1 MDSEAVWKAD
11 AVALADRISTLLTSM
26 RSLEA
31 EIGSLL
37 VEIES
42 RGVMELFGYRS
53 VARLFEHLADVP
65 KSAAETIIKRARALT
80 STHTLDGT
88 PIPAVAPATGLAA
101 SDGRLSTPM
110 IDTIVGVMTQIPSEH
125 RDEAEQ
131 HLLTFA
137 SEASH
142 KQVAALGARIVAH
155 LDPDGT
161 EPDETEPV
169 TPSRELS
176 LRRKRTGFWELNGR
190 FDDETG
196 ARASALLDS
205 LAQRRTSDEGPDLRS
220 PLERNG
226 DAFSDA
232 IDLALNSPELPMQA
246 GERAH
251 VMVAVSLADLKSG
264 LATTILGGTGAMPK
278 PATNPATFG
287 NPRTTTKTA
296 AGQAA
301 FGSTGTMPKPAASQ
315 TAFGNTA
322 TTPATGQAAFGSTA
336 TTPAIGQAAFGSTG
350 TTPKPG
356 VGRATLGDLGTI
368 SAAEARIHACD
379 CMLIP
384 VVLGGKSEPL
394 DLGRQRRLISTPLR
408 RALYLRDRGCAF
420 PGCHRPPRH
429 CQGHHVRHWA
439 DGGPTELGNLVLTCA
454 HHHRLLHRS
463 GWQVRIAADGLPE
476 FLPPVFLD
484 KRRRPRRNNLH
495 PPLPFAA

>member
-1 MDSEAVWKAD
+1 VDSETVWQAD
-11 AVALADRISTLLTSM
+11 AVALADRISALLTVV
-26 RSLEA
+26 RSAEA

-37 VEIES
+37 AEIES

-65 KSAAETIIKRARALT
+65 KSAAETVVKRARALT
-80 STHTLDGT
+80 PSRTLDGT
-88 PIPAVAPATGLAA
+88 PIPAVAPATGAA
-101 SDGRLSTPM
+101 AAAGRLSSPM
-110 IDTIVGVMTQIPSEH
+110 IDTIVGVMTQISPEH
-125 RDEAEQ
+125 RDDAEQ

-137 SEASH
+137 TEAGH
-142 KQVAALGARIVAH
+142 KQVAALGARILAH
-155 LDPDGT
+155 LDPDGA
-161 EPDETEPV
+161 EPDETEPAK
-169 TPSRELS
+169 PSRELS

-205 LAQRRTSDEGPDLRS
+205 LSERRSTDEGPDLRS
-220 PLERNG
+220 PLERYG

-232 IDLALNSPELPMQA
+232 IDLAFNSPELPMQA

-264 LATTILGGTGAMPK
+264 
-278 PATNPATFG
+278 
-287 NPRTTTKTA
+287 
-296 AGQAA
+296 
-301 FGSTGTMPKPAASQ
+301 
-315 TAFGNTA
+315 
-322 TTPATGQAAFGSTA
+322 
-336 TTPAIGQAAFGSTG
+336 IGQAMLGDTGTTSTAG
-350 TTPKPG
+350 PAALDTTPKPG
-356 VGRATLGDLGTI
+356 AGRAMLGDLGTI

-384 VVLGGKSEPL
+384 AVLGSKSEPL
-394 DLGRQRRLISTPLR
+394 DLGRQHRLVSPSLR

-429 CQGHHVRHWA
+429 CQGHHIRHWA
-439 DGGPTELGNLVLTCA
+439 DGGPTELGNMVLMCA

-484 KRRRPRRNNLH
+484 KRRKPRRNNLH
-495 PPLPFAA
+495 EPLPFAA

>member
-1 MDSEAVWKAD
+1 MDREAVWQAD
-11 AVALADRISTLLTSM
+11 AVALADRISALLTVV
-26 RSLEA
+26 RSAEA

-37 VEIES
+37 AEIES

-53 VARLFEHLADVP
+53 VARLLEHLADVP
-65 KSAAETIIKRARALT
+65 KSAAETVLKRARALT
-80 STHTLDGT
+80 PSRALDGT
-88 PIPAVAPATGLAA
+88 PIPAVAPATGAA
-101 SDGRLSTPM
+101 AAAGRLSSPM
-110 IDTIVGVMTQIPSEH
+110 IDTIVGVMTQVPAEH
-125 RDEAEQ
+125 RDDAEA

-137 SEASH
+137 SEAGH
-142 KQVAALGARIVAH
+142 KQVAALGARILAH
-155 LDPDGT
+155 LDPDGAA
-161 EPDETEPV
+161 PDETEPA

-205 LAQRRTSDEGPDLRS
+205 LAERRTTDEGPDLRS
-220 PLERNG
+220 PSERYG

-232 IDLALNSPELPMQA
+232 IDLAFNSPELPMQA

-251 VMVAVSLADLKSG
+251 VMVAVSLADLKS
-264 LATTILGGTGAMPK
+264 
-278 PATNPATFG
+278 
-287 NPRTTTKTA
+287 
-296 AGQAA
+296 
-301 FGSTGTMPKPAASQ
+301 S
-315 TAFGNTA
+315 
-322 TTPATGQAAFGSTA
+322 
-336 TTPAIGQAAFGSTG
+336 IGQAMLDDTG
-350 TTPKPG
+350 TISAAAPAALDSTPKPG
-356 VGRATLGDLGTI
+356 AGRAMLGDLGTI

-384 VVLGGKSEPL
+384 AVLGSKSEPL
-394 DLGRQRRLISTPLR
+394 DLGRQHRLVSTPLR

-429 CQGHHVRHWA
+429 CQGHHIRHWA
-439 DGGPTELGNLVLTCA
+439 DGGPTELGNMVLMCA

-495 PPLPFAA
+495 EPLPFAA

>member
-1 MDSEAVWKAD
+1 MDSETVRKAD
-11 AVALADRISTLLTSM
+11 AVALADRVSALLTVV
-26 RSLEA
+26 RSAEA

-65 KSAAETIIKRARALT
+65 KSAAETVVKRARALT
-80 STHTLDGT
+80 PGRNLDGT
-88 PIPAVAPATGLAA
+88 PIPAVAPATGTAA
-101 SDGRLSTPM
+101 ADGRLSNPM
-110 IDTIVGVMTQIPSEH
+110 IDTIVGVVTQLSPEH

-137 SEASH
+137 EDAGH

-161 EPDETEPV
+161 EPDETEPA

-176 LRRKRTGFWELNGR
+176 LRRKRTGVWELNGR

-196 ARASALLDS
+196 TRASALLDS
-205 LAQRRTSDEGPDLRS
+205 LAQRRTTDEGPDLRS
-220 PLERNG
+220 PQERYG

-232 IDLALNSPELPMQA
+232 IDLALNTPDLPMQA

-251 VMVAVSLADLKSG
+251 VMIAVSLADLKSG
-264 LATTILGGTGAMPK
+264 IGTASLGNTPTMSKTG
-278 PATNPATFG
+278 
-287 NPRTTTKTA
+287 
-296 AGQAA
+296 AGQAIL
-301 FGSTGTMPKPAASQ
+301 GNLGTASKVGAGQ
-315 TAFGNTA
+315 ATLGDTA
-322 TTPATGQAAFGSTA
+322 TPKAGAGQ
-336 TTPAIGQAAFGSTG
+336 
-350 TTPKPG
+350 
-356 VGRATLGDLGTI
+356 ATLGDLGTI

-384 VVLGGKSEPL
+384 AVLGKKSEPL
-394 DLGRQRRLISTPLR
+394 DLGRQSRLVTTGIR

-429 CQGHHVRHWA
+429 CQGHHIRHWA
-439 DGGPTELGNLVLTCA
+439 DGGPTELSNLVLMCA

-484 KRRRPRRNNLH
+484 RRRKPRRNNLH
-495 PPLPFAA
+495 QPLPFAA

>member
-1 MDSEAVWKAD
+1 MWKAD
-11 AVALADRISTLLTSM
+11 AVALADRISALLTSM

-53 VARLFEHLADVP
+53 AARLFEHLADIP
-65 KSAAETIIKRARALT
+65 KSAAETVVKRARALT
-80 STHTLDGT
+80 PSHTLDGT
-88 PIPAVAPATGLAA
+88 PIPAVAPATGVAA

-110 IDTIVGVMTQIPSEH
+110 IDTIVGVMTQIPPEH

-137 SEASH
+137 SEAGH
-142 KQVAALGARIVAH
+142 KQVAALGARILAH

-161 EPDETEPV
+161 EPDETEPA

-205 LAQRRTSDEGPDLRS
+205 LAQRRTTDEGPDLRS
-220 PLERNG
+220 PLERYG

-232 IDLALNSPELPMQA
+232 IDLAFNSPELPLQA

-251 VMVAVSLADLKSG
+251 VMIAVSLADLKSG
-264 LATTILGGTGAMPK
+264 LPTTILDDTDTMP
-278 PATNPATFG
+278 AASQATFG
-287 NPRTTTKTA
+287 ESWTRAKAADGRATLGNSGARPKPA

-301 FGSTGTMPKPAASQ
+301 SGGTGARPKPVAGQAAFSSTGTMPTHAAGRA
-315 TAFGNTA
+315 TLGNTR
-322 TTPATGQAAFGSTA
+322 
-336 TTPAIGQAAFGSTG
+336 

-356 VGRATLGDLGTI
+356 TSRATLGDLGTI

-384 VVLGGKSEPL
+384 AVLGGKSEPL

-420 PGCHRPPRH
+420 PSCHRPPRH

-439 DGGPTELGNLVLTCA
+439 DGGPTELGNLVLMCA

-476 FLPPVFLD
+476 FLPPVYLD

-495 PPLPFAA
+495 QPLPFAA